1 MDPDALDRFGAIV
14 VKVKKVDFLRKSLGF
29 CWEIWLVEG
38 LESVEEEEEYEFW
51 SFLRVRIVG
60 KFLGKFEQS
69 NGVKF

>member
-1 MDPDALDRFGAIV
+1 M
-14 VKVKKVDFLRKSLGF
+14 
-29 CWEIWLVEG
+29 EG

-51 SFLRVRIVG
+51 TFLRVRIVG

>member
-1 MDPDALDRFGAIV
+1 M
-14 VKVKKVDFLRKSLGF
+14 
-29 CWEIWLVEG
+29 EG
-38 LESVEEEEEYEFW
+38 LESVEEEEEEYEFW